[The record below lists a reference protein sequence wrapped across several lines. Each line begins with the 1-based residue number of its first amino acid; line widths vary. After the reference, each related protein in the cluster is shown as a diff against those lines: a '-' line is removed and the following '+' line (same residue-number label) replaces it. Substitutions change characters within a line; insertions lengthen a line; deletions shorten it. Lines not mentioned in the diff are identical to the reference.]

1 MKIKI
6 SIEGTDIK
14 LALDPDSEL
23 EKLVLHELGDN
34 ISFSRSHQMLVLRRR
49 ANHAHVRTIED
60 SSYGTAERAERAE
73 KAERGEPA
81 ATPEPVGGEI
91 ARAQSG

>member
-49 ANHAHVRTIED
+49 ANHVRTIED
-60 SSYGTAERAERAE
+60 GTYGAVDRKEPTAEP
-73 KAERGEPA
+73 EPA
-81 ATPEPVGGEI
+81 SAEL
-91 ARAQSG
+91 ARQTG

>member
-49 ANHAHVRTIED
+49 ANHVHVRTIED
-60 SSYGTAERAERAE
+60 STYGAAERPERAERAE
-73 KAERGEPA
+73 PA
-81 ATPEPVGGEI
+81 VKPEPVGAEL